1 MSNNSSGSSQR
12 LAQAPSSQA
21 GLSLIELM
29 EVTATATQ
37 DVFTARTETYGPVG
51 LYGGHF
57 LGQAMAAGLMTVDE
71 GKLAHSYHAYFLR
84 AGDPTL
90 PLRYEVTR
98 LREGRNGDTRAIT
111 AIQGEHKAFHMI
123 ASFKTDEIGDQHQPT
138 APVLE
143 APEIIVAAREAK
155 GEAPW
160 PFPVVQGG
168 RVQMEWAS
176 PNFFEFD
183 PEAAPALQLWMRLA
197 PPTQALTARQRQIVM
212 AYLSDGPLMFNSAL
226 PHGLPFQTHRLTSLD
241 QSAWFHHD
249 ADPHQWMIFDQR
261 STAAMG
267 GRGMNEGQIYSHD
280 GRLLMTCAQESML
293 RKIPPDK

>member
-1 MSNNSSGSSQR
+1 MSNNSSASSQR
-12 LAQAPSSQA
+12 LEQAPSSQT
-21 GLSLIELM
+21 GVSLIELM
-29 EVTATATQ
+29 QVSATDTQ

-57 LGQAMAAGLMTVDE
+57 LGQAMAAGLATVDDS
-71 GKLAHSYHAYFLR
+71 KLAHSYHAYFLR

-123 ASFKTDEIGDQHQPT
+123 ASFKTAESGDQHQPT

-143 APEIIVAAREAK
+143 PPESIVAAREAR
-155 GEAPW
+155 GEPPW

-176 PNFFEFD
+176 PNFFDFD
-183 PEAAPALQLWMRLA
+183 PKATPALQLWMRLA
-197 PPTQALTARQRQIVM
+197 PASEKLTSRQRQIVM

-226 PHGLPFQTHRLTSLD
+226 PHGIPFQTHRLTSLD

-249 ADPHQWMIFDQR
+249 ADPYEWMIFDQR

-293 RKIPPDK
+293 RNIDPD